1 MRIRMGKK
9 IGIVAAICAAAAAG
23 ISITA
28 GVNHHNHK
36 SETVTDVEAL
46 FGRENPADD
55 ALEGKDGRDPGAT
68 EGVSI
73 ADALGT
79 EAGAAA
85 GTLMPGADDGASPS
99 AQDAQQ
105 QDGKKEE
112 KKEDDGTKDTAA
124 GAATG
129 SGTAQGQDV
138 APEGYEVVYY
148 ETVPGQPQY
157 VTERRAVTGTRI
169 ERVPV
174 GEERAEIKPIYE
186 TKETSVRGTNELPG
200 IIDGIGEGVSF
211 TPLTPDSD
219 DESYIGEGVAEMP
232 DSEVM
237 QLVDEETVRAE
248 KNAAL
253 QAVKKAQ
260 EKTWKNVGQ
269 GVDITDIPDI
279 TGDYVNKDQDVF
291 IVFE

>member
-1 MRIRMGKK
+1 M
-9 IGIVAAICAAAAAG
+9 
-23 ISITA
+23 
-28 GVNHHNHK
+28 NHHNHK

-112 KKEDDGTKDTAA
+112 KKEDGGTKDTGA
-124 GAATG
+124 GTATG

-138 APEGYEVVYY
+138 VPEGYEVVYY

-169 ERVPV
+169 ERIPV
-174 GEERAEIKPIYE
+174 EDERAEIPPIYQI
-186 TKETSVRGTNELPG
+186 TRTSVRGTDELPG
-200 IIDGIGEGVSF
+200 IIDGIGEGISF
-211 TPLTPDSD
+211 TPFTPDSD
-219 DESYIGEGVAEMP
+219 DGSSIGEGVAEMP

-237 QLVDEETVRAE
+237 QLVDSEIIIEEKAAALE
-248 KNAAL
+248 AAKNA
-253 QAVKKAQ
+253 QRN
-260 EKTWKNVGQ
+260 TWGNVQ
-269 GVDITDIPDI
+269 GMDI

>member
-85 GTLMPGADDGASPS
+85 GTLMPEADDGASPS

-124 GAATG
+124 GTATG
-129 SGTAQGQDV
+129 SGTVQGQDV

-169 ERVPV
+169 ERVP
-174 GEERAEIKPIYE
+174 EESATVKPTYGITE
-186 TKETSVRGTNELPG
+186 KSLRGQTAPREFSE
-200 IIDGIGEGVSF
+200 GIGEGAI
-211 TPLTPDSD
+211 TPFTPDS
-219 DESYIGEGVAEMP
+219 ESSIGDASFDNADIEE
-232 DSEVM
+232 EVV
-237 QLVDEETVRAE
+237 QLVDLKIIDAE

-253 QAVKKAQ
+253 EAVKEAQ
-260 EKTWKNVGQ
+260 EKTWENVSQ
-269 GVDITDIPDI
+269 GVDIT
-279 TGDYVNKDQDVF
+279 GDHVDKEQDVF

>member
-28 GVNHHNHK
+28 GVSHHNHK

-112 KKEDDGTKDTAA
+112 KKEDGGTKDTGA
-124 GAATG
+124 GTATG

-148 ETVPGQPQY
+148 ETVPGQPQF

-174 GEERAEIKPIYE
+174 DGGNGYIKPAAGI
-186 TKETSVRGTNELPG
+186 TETSVRGQY
-200 IIDGIGEGVSF
+200 EGRGVGAI
-211 TPLTPDSD
+211 TPFTPDSEGSVGD
-219 DESYIGEGVAEMP
+219 ASFDMPDIKEEGV
-232 DSEVM
+232 
-237 QLVDEETVRAE
+237 QLVDEEIIIEEKADALEAAE
-248 KNAAL
+248 NA
-253 QAVKKAQ
+253 QRN
-260 EKTWKNVGQ
+260 TWGNVQ
-269 GVDITDIPDI
+269 GMDI
-279 TGDYVNKDQDVF
+279 TGDHVNKEQDVF

>member
-9 IGIVAAICAAAAAG
+9 IGIVVAICAAAAAG

-124 GAATG
+124 GTATG

-157 VTERRAVTGTRI
+157 VTERRAVTGTKTVI
-169 ERVPV
+169 VPEDYGEMSYSWGISEERVGGV
-174 GEERAEIKPIYE
+174 NA
-186 TKETSVRGTNELPG
+186 LPG
-200 IIDGIGEGVSF
+200 VVGAI

-219 DESYIGEGVAEMP
+219 DEISEGVTETP
-232 DSEVM
+232 DIKGEVV
-237 QLVDEETVRAE
+237 QLVDEGTVIEE
-248 KNAAL
+248 KAAAL
-253 QAVKKAQ
+253 EAAENAQ
-260 EKTWKNVGQ
+260 RNTWGNVQ
-269 GVDITDIPDI
+269 GMDI
-279 TGDYVNKDQDVF
+279 TGDHVNKEQEVF

>member
-9 IGIVAAICAAAAAG
+9 IGIVVAICAAAAAG

-68 EGVSI
+68 EGVNI

-112 KKEDDGTKDTAA
+112 KKEDGSTKDTAA
-124 GAATG
+124 GTATG

-174 GEERAEIKPIYE
+174 EDERAEIPPIYQ
-186 TKETSVRGTNELPG
+186 TTRTSVRGTDELPG
-200 IIDGIGEGVSF
+200 IIDGIGEGISV
-211 TPLTPDSD
+211 TPFTPDSD
-219 DESYIGEGVAEMP
+219 DGSSIGDAFAEMP
-232 DSEVM
+232 DSDVM
-237 QLVDEETVRAE
+237 QLVDSEIIIEEKAAALE
-248 KNAAL
+248 AAKNA
-253 QAVKKAQ
+253 QRN
-260 EKTWKNVGQ
+260 TWGNVQ
-269 GVDITDIPDI
+269 GMDI

>member
-112 KKEDDGTKDTAA
+112 KKEDGGTKDTGA
-124 GAATG
+124 GTATG

-138 APEGYEVVYY
+138 VPEGYEVVYY

-157 VTERRAVTGTRI
+157 VTERRAVTGTKTVI
-169 ERVPV
+169 VPEDHGEMSYSWGISEERVGGV
-174 GEERAEIKPIYE
+174 NA
-186 TKETSVRGTNELPG
+186 LPG
-200 IIDGIGEGVSF
+200 VVGAI

-219 DESYIGEGVAEMP
+219 DEISEGVTETP
-232 DSEVM
+232 DIKGEVV
-237 QLVDEETVRAE
+237 QLVDEGTVIEE
-248 KNAAL
+248 KAAAL
-253 QAVKKAQ
+253 EAAENAQ
-260 EKTWKNVGQ
+260 RNTWGNVQ
-269 GVDITDIPDI
+269 GMDI
-279 TGDYVNKDQDVF
+279 TGDHVNKEQDVF

>member
-99 AQDAQQ
+99 AQDTQQ

-112 KKEDDGTKDTAA
+112 KKEDGSTKDTAA
-124 GAATG
+124 GTATG

-157 VTERRAVTGTRI
+157 VTERRAVTGTKTVI
-169 ERVPV
+169 VPEDHGEMSYSWGISEERVGGV
-174 GEERAEIKPIYE
+174 NA
-186 TKETSVRGTNELPG
+186 LPG
-200 IIDGIGEGVSF
+200 VVGAI
-211 TPLTPDSD
+211 TPFTPDSEGSVGD
-219 DESYIGEGVAEMP
+219 VSFDMPDIKEEGV
-232 DSEVM
+232 
-237 QLVDEETVRAE
+237 QLLDEEIIIEEKADALEAAE
-248 KNAAL
+248 NA
-253 QAVKKAQ
+253 QRN
-260 EKTWKNVGQ
+260 TWGNVQ
-269 GVDITDIPDI
+269 GMDI
-279 TGDYVNKDQDVF
+279 TGDHVNEGQDVF

>member
-112 KKEDDGTKDTAA
+112 KKEDGGTKDTGA
-124 GAATG
+124 GTATG
-129 SGTAQGQDV
+129 SGAAQGQDV

-157 VTERRAVTGTRI
+157 VTERRAVTGTKTVI
-169 ERVPV
+169 VPEDYGEMSYSWGISEEAV
-174 GEERAEIKPIYE
+174 GG
-186 TKETSVRGTNELPG
+186 VNELPG
-200 IIDGIGEGVSF
+200 VIGEITF
-211 TPLTPDSD
+211 TPDSD
-219 DESYIGEGVAEMP
+219 DEIGEGVAEMP
-232 DSEVM
+232 DINGEVR
-237 QLVDEETVRAE
+237 QLVDEGTVIEEKAAALE
-248 KNAAL
+248 AAKNA
-253 QAVKKAQ
+253 QRN
-260 EKTWKNVGQ
+260 TWGNVQ
-269 GVDITDIPDI
+269 GMDI

>member
-36 SETVTDVEAL
+36 KDTVTDVEAL

-85 GTLMPGADDGASPS
+85 GTLMPGADDGSSPS

-124 GAATG
+124 GTATG

-138 APEGYEVVYY
+138 APAGYEVVYY

-169 ERVPV
+169 EKVPV
-174 GEERAEIKPIYE
+174 EDDSADISPIYE
-186 TKETSVRGTNELPG
+186 TRVTSVKGTSDVPG
-200 IIDGIGEGVSF
+200 VVDGIGEGISV
-211 TPLTPDSD
+211 TPFTPDSD
-219 DESYIGEGVAEMP
+219 DGSSIGS
-232 DSEVM
+232 DSEVV
-237 QLVDEETVRAE
+237 QLVDSEIIIEEKAAALE
-248 KNAAL
+248 AAKNA
-253 QAVKKAQ
+253 QRN
-260 EKTWKNVGQ
+260 TWDNVQ
-269 GVDITDIPDI
+269 GMDI
-279 TGDYVNKDQDVF
+279 TGDYVNEGQDVF

>member
-124 GAATG
+124 GTATG

-157 VTERRAVTGTRI
+157 VTERRAVTGTRTV
-169 ERVPV
+169 RVPV
-174 GEERAEIKPIYE
+174 EDDNDYILPIHK
-186 TKETSVRGTNELPG
+186 TTRTSVRGTDELPG
-200 IIDGIGEGVSF
+200 VIGAL
-211 TPLTPDSD
+211 TTLTPDS
-219 DESYIGEGVAEMP
+219 ESGIGEAAVEMP
-232 DSEVM
+232 DIEGEVM
-237 QLVDEETVRAE
+237 QLVDAETIRVE

-253 QAVKKAQ
+253 EAVKNAQ
-260 EKTWKNVGQ
+260 EKTWENVGQ

-279 TGDYVNKDQDVF
+279 TGDHVNKEQDVF